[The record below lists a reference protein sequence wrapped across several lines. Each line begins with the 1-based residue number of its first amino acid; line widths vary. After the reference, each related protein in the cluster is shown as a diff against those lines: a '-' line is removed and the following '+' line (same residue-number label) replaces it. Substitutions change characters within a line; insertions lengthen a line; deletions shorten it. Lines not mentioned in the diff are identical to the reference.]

1 MIKLLDTDKKL
12 IEKYK
17 KKVHKQFPGAYLL
30 ATANGYTIVQEQ
42 DDLLLKDILSE
53 FFIPPTTTPVK
64 AWEHAQ
70 GNAKIFQNLNRTH
83 PLRIEGMEMED
94 KMARIEARKTRR
106 DEKSIKS
113 SKFDI
118 Y

>member
-1 MIKLLDTDKKL
+1 MMNLSESDKKL

-17 KKVHKQFPGAYLL
+17 KKVHKQYPGAYLS
-30 ATANGYTIVQEQ
+30 AVHNGYTIVQETE
-42 DDLLLKDILSE
+42 DLQLKDILSE
-53 FFIPPTTTPVK
+53 FFIPPAKTPAK
-64 AWEHAQ
+64 AWEYAQ
-70 GNAKIFQNLNRTH
+70 SNARIFQNLNRTH

-94 KMARIEARKTRR
+94 KLARIEARKNRR
-106 DEKSIKS
+106 DERPTKS

>member
-1 MIKLLDTDKKL
+1 MTKLLDTDKKL

-42 DDLLLKDILSE
+42 ENLQLKDILSE
-53 FFIPPTTTPVK
+53 FFIAPAATPVK
-64 AWEHAQ
+64 AWEYAQ
-70 GNAKIFQNLNRTH
+70 SNARIFQNLNRTH

-94 KMARIEARKTRR
+94 KLARIEARKNRR
-106 DEKSIKS
+106 DERPIKS